1 MVNISCPYYIHRW
14 NLNRIVSV
22 FTVFRLLTD
31 FVCLYNYEFWL
42 SLCKIVRSSVILL
55 LPLFSANVIGYFGY
69 QYTSKPVESNIL
81 TVTIQSWCYM
91 DLLFV
96 MFCFFIALVICVFAF
111 CLSVSLLFAYLCLC
125 FLLICVF
132 AFCLSVSLL
141 FALVWDILWCICY
154 STYEYL
160 LLTIVYCSRICLQ
173 SGVETLWMVG
183 MWP

>member
-111 CLSVSLLFAYLCLC
+111 CLSVSLLFA
-125 FLLICVF
+125 
-132 AFCLSVSLL
+132 
-141 FALVWDILWCICY
+141 LVWDILWCICY